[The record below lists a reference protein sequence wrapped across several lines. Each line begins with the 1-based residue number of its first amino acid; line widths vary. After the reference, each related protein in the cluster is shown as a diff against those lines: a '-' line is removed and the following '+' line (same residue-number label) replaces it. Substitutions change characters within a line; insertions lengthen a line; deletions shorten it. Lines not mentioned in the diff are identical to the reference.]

1 MSNLSQLKRKRMLEF
16 LDKIRAEHTDDE
28 SLIAINEIE
37 TALNEK
43 KYGLVWEEH
52 EERVDIEMQVKV
64 PVFSE
69 VADREIVS
77 DAGLPYNFLLEGD
90 NLHSL
95 KLLQK
100 THRGMIDLIYIDP
113 PYNTKEKDF
122 IYDDTYIG
130 EDDSFRHSKWIS
142 FMSERLSAARP
153 LLSENGAIFIQINDI
168 EVAQLKMLCDSIFGE
183 ENFLNIISV
192 NMKNIAGASGGGEDK
207 RFKKNCEYIL
217 VYAKNYSMLPL
228 FNGPYVYTE
237 LSDLIQQYIADGISW
252 KYTSVLIDAGEKEY
266 LGSTVDGEGKEI
278 KVFLRKNPV
287 IMSIKQVAERD
298 GISEKDA
305 YKKYGVRVFQT
316 TNAQSSIRTRI
327 MDYRKEKEITEDV
340 VSIEY
345 TPKTGKNRGKV
356 YEQFYKGDKCRLFV
370 WLKDTSEEIDGELY
384 KKDLQ
389 GTYWDM
395 TAGMKNLTK
404 EGNVEFP
411 KGKKPVS
418 LIQQIIALY
427 PSLDMTVLDFFAGS
441 GTTGHAVIAQN
452 AEDDGNRKFILCT
465 NNESDICT
473 DKTYPRLSN
482 VIRGYTTEKGKVFSP
497 NRANLKYYRTDFI
510 DKQSDSEDYSV
521 GIELLNHIAEM
532 VQLEYAVKL
541 DGSNYV
547 LLLSDDEADTFIAD
561 MDKLSN
567 CKAVYI
573 SSAVLLTS
581 EQQKLLEKHG
591 INSYIIPDY
600 YFESE
605 LLEVGER

>member
-1 MSNLSQLKRKRMLEF
+1 MPFFLPLSLSH
-16 LDKIRAEHTDDE
+16 RA
-28 SLIAINEIE
+28 
-37 TALNEK
+37 
-43 KYGLVWEEH
+43 
-52 EERVDIEMQVKV
+52 
-64 PVFSE
+64 
-69 VADREIVS
+69 
-77 DAGLPYNFLLEGD
+77 
-90 NLHSL
+90 
-95 KLLQK
+95 
-100 THRGMIDLIYIDP
+100 
-113 PYNTKEKDF
+113 
-122 IYDDTYIG
+122 IG
-130 EDDSFRHSKWIS
+130 GF
-142 FMSERLSAARP
+142 FFCP
-153 LLSENGAIFIQINDI
+153 LLT
-168 EVAQLKMLCDSIFGE
+168 
-183 ENFLNIISV
+183 
-192 NMKNIAGASGGGEDK
+192 
-207 RFKKNCEYIL
+207 
-217 VYAKNYSMLPL
+217 MLPL

-510 DKQSDSEDYSV
+510 DNGYTLNSRGRTFDKICSRALRCGYSRDMTIALIDSENAILAKKYSPFTP
-521 GIELLNHIAEM
+521 IPN
-532 VQLEYAVKL
+532 
-541 DGSNYV
+541 
-547 LLLSDDEADTFIAD
+547 
-561 MDKLSN
+561 
-567 CKAVYI
+567 
-573 SSAVLLTS
+573 LT
-581 EQQKLLEKHG
+581 KNAKKK
-591 INSYIIPDY
+591 
-600 YFESE
+600 
-605 LLEVGER
+605 